1 MTSSSSVNGSA
12 SLAEQQQQQ
21 HPASVEKIMGRY
33 VHAMRQLQDSLAS
46 QLITYDM
53 HAMLIGVLLLWT
65 VSLDFS
71 L

>member
-1 MTSSSSVNGSA
+1 VNSSA
-12 SLAEQQQQQ
+12 SLAEQQQQQQ

-65 VSLDFS
+65 VSLDSS